1 MKNFRNESY
10 KKEYYNSLN
19 DIHLGGSTHPHQ
31 IHLEILSE
39 LGLFGYLLIMSNLIY
54 ILFNQRKN
62 NNFTKFIGISF
73 LVTSLIP
80 FLPSGSFFTSYGAT
94 LFFINYSFL
103 IDLNPKIKININEQT
118 YTFNTSKQRSRV
130 ITYFLKELEKYSFN
144 KIVVLQKED
153 EETINSISN
162 FKDISICY
170 QKNNGYGNAL
180 KEGIENIK
188 TEFFCIINADGSMD
202 PKYLEEML
210 LSCENRDFV
219 FASRYLKGGG
229 SDDDDLITFV
239 GNKCFSF
246 MGNILFGLNLSDI
259 LYTYVVGKTNSAKSL
274 LLRYNDFR
282 ICLNCLYL
290 QN

>member
-1 MKNFRNESY
+1 MSK
-10 KKEYYNSLN
+10 L
-19 DIHLGGSTHPHQ
+19 T
-31 IHLEILSE
+31 
-39 LGLFGYLLIMSNLIY
+39 LLIPAN
-54 ILFNQRKN
+54 KEAE
-62 NNFTKFIGISF
+62 
-73 LVTSLIP
+73 SLP
-80 FLPSGSFFTSYGAT
+80 T
-94 LFFINYSFL
+94 
-103 IDLNPKIKININEQT
+103 
-118 YTFNTSKQRSRV
+118 
-130 ITYFLKELEKYSFN
+130 FLKELEKYSFN

-246 MGNILFGLNLSDI
+246 LWVIF
-259 LYTYVVGKTNSAKSL
+259 
-274 LLRYNDFR
+274 
-282 ICLNCLYL
+282 YL
-290 QN
+290 A